1 MVLQR
6 RMRVMDEAESAIGV
20 GLKVAFATTNMETV
34 NQHFGSAQQFAIYC
48 VDSDHTSLQEVA
60 EFGKLVQ
67 DGDEDKLEAKL
78 DMLKGCA
85 AVYCQAVGSSAVR
98 QLMMRGVQPIK
109 VVEGALITDLLEA
122 LQDEMRM
129 GPSAWLAKAIA
140 TQKGPD
146 MSRFDEMEND
156 GWDE

>member
-1 MVLQR
+1 MVLER
-6 RMRVMDEAESAIGV
+6 RMRVMKDNETKEPV
-20 GLKVAFATTNMETV
+20 GLKIAFATTNMQTV
-34 NQHFGSAQQFAIYC
+34 NQHFGSAQQFALYN
-48 VDSDHTSLQEVA
+48 VDPEHTTLLEVA
-60 EFGKLVQ
+60 EFGKLSQ
-67 DGDEDKLEAKL
+67 DGNEDKLEAKL

-109 VVEGALITDLLEA
+109 VVEGAVISDLLES
-122 LQDEMRM
+122 LQDEMRQ

-140 TQKGPD
+140 AQKGPD
-146 MSRFDEMEND
+146 MSRFDDMEEE

>member
-1 MVLQR
+1 MVLER
-6 RMRVMDEAESAIGV
+6 RMRVMNETESEQGV
-20 GLKVAFATTNMETV
+20 GLKIAFATTNMETV

-48 VDSDHTSLQEVA
+48 VDPEHATLQEAA

-67 DGDEDKLEAKL
+67 DGNEDKLEAKL

-109 VVEGALITDLLEA
+109 VVEGAVIADLLES
-122 LQDEMRM
+122 LQDEMRQ
-129 GPSAWLAKAIA
+129 GPSAWLAKAITA
-140 TQKGPD
+140 QQGPD
-146 MSRFDEMEND
+146 MSRFDEMED
-156 GWDE
+156 EGWDE